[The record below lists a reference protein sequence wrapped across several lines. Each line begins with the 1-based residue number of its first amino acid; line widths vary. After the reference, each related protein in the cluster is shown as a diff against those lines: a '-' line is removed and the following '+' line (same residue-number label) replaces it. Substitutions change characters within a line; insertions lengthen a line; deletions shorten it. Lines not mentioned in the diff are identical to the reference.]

1 MTEKERMIAG
11 LIYSDGDDELQN
23 AMAQCK
29 KKLYEYNNMPDA
41 TREERG
47 DKLREILGRVGNWA
61 YIEPPFY
68 CDYGTNILLGD
79 AFYANYNLHI
89 LDCARVI
96 IGDNVFI
103 GPMCGIYTPKHPI
116 DAEIRNSGIESA
128 AEIRIGSNVW
138 IGGSVTINPGVTIGS
153 NVVIGS
159 GSVVTKDIPDNSI
172 AVGNPCKFKRAIT
185 DEDKAY
191 WSRLTDE
198 YHAEMDKD

>member
-96 IGDNVFI
+96 IGDNVW
-103 GPMCGIYTPKHPI
+103 
-116 DAEIRNSGIESA
+116 RQ
-128 AEIRIGSNVW
+128 R
-138 IGGSVTINPGVTIGS
+138 
-153 NVVIGS
+153 
-159 GSVVTKDIPDNSI
+159 DN
-172 AVGNPCKFKRAIT
+172 
-185 DEDKAY
+185 
-191 WSRLTDE
+191 
-198 YHAEMDKD
+198 